1 MQMKA
6 ERERKKIV
14 EFFDLIENEKYD
26 LRKFSRPVLVYG
38 IDEDKMVKF
47 SLWEADMLDRYGL
60 KNVDGWDFEEDL
72 SFCPD
77 WVREDLDD
85 DLDDFDDDDDL
96 L

>member
-6 ERERKKIV
+6 EKDRKKIV

-38 IDEDKMVKF
+38 VDEDKMVKF
-47 SLWEADMLDRYGL
+47 SLWESDMLERFGL
-60 KNVDGWDFEEDL
+60 KNVDGWDYEEDS

-77 WVREDLDD
+77 WVLDADDEDFGFEDD
-85 DLDDFDDDDDL
+85 DEL
-96 L
+96 